1 MINSNNFSKV
11 KEESLA
17 LINCKE
23 DFYAMKQAVDNLY
36 EIFKLITE
44 IDINNLNEGDILLPT
59 GKAISPS
66 AAAHCLLEM
75 KRTAIFLRGIKKA
88 IDKKVKNKIGV
99 INILY
104 AGCGP
109 YATLISPLLTLYK
122 TDRIK
127 VTLLDI
133 NQTSLKAI
141 ENLINEL
148 DLENFVDEYIFADA
162 SDYLINR
169 DYDIVISETMQSCL
183 HNEPQVAIM
192 QNLIPQMN
200 EDSIFIPQKITID
213 AYLRKPGKWN
223 DYNALREEDESKFLK
238 EVFSVS
244 KTCLDI
250 NNFKATIDIPE
261 DLNGFFELMLHTTI
275 TVFEDEVLGLNN
287 CSLNLPKKF
296 YDFNKRYAN
305 KLEFW
310 YSLSDKP
317 QIECKVVDFV

>member
-1 MINSNNFSKV
+1 MINSNNLSKV
-11 KEESLA
+11 KVESLT

-23 DFYAMKQAVDNLY
+23 DFYLMKRAVDNLN
-36 EIFKLITE
+36 EIFKSITE
-44 IDINNLNEGDILLPT
+44 IDINNLNEGDIFLPT

-88 IDKKVKNKIGV
+88 IDKKVKSKNGV

-109 YATLISPLLTLYK
+109 YATLISPLLALYK
-122 TDRIK
+122 TDTIK

-133 NQTSLKAI
+133 NQTSLEAVEK
-141 ENLINEL
+141 LINEL
-148 DLENFVDEYIFADA
+148 DLVNFIDGYIFADA
-162 SDYLINR
+162 SDYVINK

-183 HNEPQVAIM
+183 QNEPQVAIM
-192 QNLIPQMN
+192 QNLIPQMKEN
-200 EDSIFIPQKITID
+200 AIFIPQRITID
-213 AYLRKPGKWN
+213 AYLKKPGKWN
-223 DYNALREEDESKFLK
+223 DIKALREEDESKFLK

-244 KTCLDI
+244 QTNLDS
-250 NNFKATIDIPE
+250 NNYKATIKIPM
-261 DLNGFFELMLHTTI
+261 DLNGFVELMLHTTI
-275 TVFEDEVLGLNN
+275 KVFEDEVLGLNN